1 MTQED
6 IKTLVEQV
14 NDTVIE
20 DISDCESECC
30 EGHHHHNEDAD
41 EEQYNKAGKP
51 ISRNEKK
58 ARKLIAKLGLKPVP
72 GIQRL
77 TIKRTANVIFAISQP
92 DVYRIPNSDTYI
104 VFGEAKFED
113 LVSQWQRSAVQNA
126 AASSGYDAKDSHLA
140 GAGSLSDFSM
150 GNSMVESSAVE
161 DSEPQDETGL
171 DPKDIETVMK
181 QASVSRNKA
190 VKALKESEN
199 DIVNAIMALSM

>member
-6 IKTLVEQV
+6 MKTLVEQV

-30 EGHHHHNEDAD
+30 EGHHHDDGE

-72 GIQRL
+72 GIQRV
-77 TIKRTANVIFAISQP
+77 TIKRTATVIFAITQP

-113 LVSQWQRSAVQNA
+113 LTSQWQRSAVQNA
-126 AASSGYDAKDSHLA
+126 AASSGYDGKDSPLNA
-140 GAGSLSDFSM
+140 AGSLGAFPL
-150 GNSMVESSAVE
+150 GNSVAESGIE

-190 VKALKESEN
+190 VKALKESDN